1 MKSKMTISDI
11 AKLAN
16 VSKTTVSFYLNGK
29 FEKMSEETRQRIEKV
44 IEKTGYE
51 PSVVARSLNFKQ
63 TKLIGIIIGDITN
76 SFANQIVK
84 GIDAYARES
93 GYQLI
98 VGSSGYDTEYE
109 KQYLRSMIA
118 MGVDGFIVQPTVQF
132 KTVYNELGITN
143 PIVYFDSPNR
153 DMDGLWIKTNNYEA
167 VYEACDR
174 MVEKGYEH
182 FVIVTA
188 DPYVLATRL
197 ERTRGLTD
205 NLDLRKLTYDTILVN
220 DLTSEQDLK
229 NKLSPILE
237 SHHNVCVFVASCWL
251 LPNVFTVLKNWKKRI
266 PDDIGLMGFDSLEW
280 TELSSPTVT
289 TIVQP
294 AFEEGYLAGQVLIDR
309 IEGKNE
315 MQPNHILKCRIN
327 EMYSTSKGE
336 EK

>member
-109 KQYLRSMIA
+109 KQYLRSMVA

-132 KTVYNELGITN
+132 RTVYNELGITN

-167 VYEACDR
+167 VYEACDL

-220 DLTSEQDLK
+220 DLTSEQELK

-237 SHHNVCVFVASCWL
+237 SRHNVCVFVASCWL

-266 PDDIGLMGFDSLEW
+266 PEDIGLMGFDSLEW